1 MNSMKL
7 SADNLDKMCQKKMLF
22 GDGEEIFGAMVT
34 YWQPYQRI
42 TMLCHFRDI
51 LGIKWKRK

>member
-1 MNSMKL
+1 MKL